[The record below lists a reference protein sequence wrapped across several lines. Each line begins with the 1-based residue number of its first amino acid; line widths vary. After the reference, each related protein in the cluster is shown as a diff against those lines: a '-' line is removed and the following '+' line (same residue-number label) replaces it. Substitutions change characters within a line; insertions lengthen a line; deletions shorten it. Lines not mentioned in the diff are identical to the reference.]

1 MKYLAAL
8 FHIHTTCGKA
18 SAGSP
23 SIETARDVLSALAGD
38 AGFEAFEDIP
48 SGVKGYVQADLF
60 NKEALDNLIETFPL
74 HNVSINYSLE
84 DIIDKDYNEAWESIG
99 FEPFIVNNKIVV
111 HDSLHA
117 FGPMPAD
124 AIDITIDARQ
134 AFGTGTHETT
144 RMMLSQL
151 AGMQLLG
158 KNVLDCGCGT
168 GILSIAASKLG
179 ARHVTAYDIDEW
191 SVRNTMHN
199 SKINNVE
206 NIETLHGDA
215 SVIMSVIGL
224 SDISP
229 APDNHSYSNERSR
242 PNGIFDI
249 VMANINRNILLAD
262 MPVMRRAMGEKST
275 LMLSGFYDNDTEAL
289 VSKAKTL
296 SLRCTDK
303 TVDNRWCLLLLAP
316 ADA

>member
-8 FHIHTTCGKA
+8 FHIHATGGKA

-38 AGFEAFEDIP
+38 AGFEAFENIP
-48 SGVKGYVQADLF
+48 SGVKGYVRADLF

-84 DIIDKDYNEAWESIG
+84 DIIDKDYNEAWENIG
-99 FEPFIVNNKIVV
+99 FEPFIVNNKIAV

-124 AIDITIDARQ
+124 AIDIIIDARQ

-151 AGMQLLG
+151 ADMQLRR

-229 APDNHSYSNERSR
+229 APVNHSYSNERSR

-262 MPVMRRAMGEKST
+262 MPVMRRAMGEKSV
-275 LMLSGFYDNDTEAL
+275 LMLSGFYDNDAEAL
-289 VSKAKTL
+289 VSKAETL
-296 SLRCTDK
+296 GLRCTDK
-303 TVDNRWCLLLLAP
+303 AVDNRWCLLLLAP